1 MHECVCH
8 RAAHPYTPSDH
19 TTEVNHVDRA
29 YQLLKIFGHIRFAH
43 SPCSLIAQPMHS
55 CSGLIVLIQPITCA
69 HRRDLSNGYL
79 DDADKPAQQE
89 FQDIKVLRDIDPFP
103 EGYTHTEFIRCR
115 L

>member
-1 MHECVCH
+1 M
-8 RAAHPYTPSDH
+8 
-19 TTEVNHVDRA
+19 
-29 YQLLKIFGHIRFAH
+29 
-43 SPCSLIAQPMHS
+43 
-55 CSGLIVLIQPITCA
+55 IQSVTCA